1 MQQVLSVLW
10 SLDNKFVLSGSDEMN
25 IRLWKANASEKLGPV
40 CVLLVFSLFSFINLY
55 IRWVIWAFYGRPKNF
70 GNLRFRLISLQ
81 LHRRE
86 RAAFNYNARLLEIYG
101 EHPEVRRIVRR
112 RFVPRPIYTYIFFLS

>member
-55 IRWVIWAFYGRPKNF
+55 IRWGYLGFLRTSQKFWKFEISINF
-70 GNLRFRLISLQ
+70 PSVT
-81 LHRRE
+81 
-86 RAAFNYNARLLEIYG
+86 
-101 EHPEVRRIVRR
+101 P
-112 RFVPRPIYTYIFFLS
+112 T

>member
-40 CVLLVFSLFSFINLY
+40 CFLLVLHFFKSFLGIIL
-55 IRWVIWAFYGRPKNF
+55 VFYK
-70 GNLRFRLISLQ
+70 NLRFRLIYFSYIGVSVQHLITMRGCWKFMVNILKLGELRSVVLFLNQ
-81 LHRRE
+81 FIRMFS
-86 RAAFNYNARLLEIYG
+86 AFLLLNKSN
-101 EHPEVRRIVRR
+101 
-112 RFVPRPIYTYIFFLS
+112 IFIL